1 MKRKLKNSE
10 KLTLLFSQSTQK
22 YQLFKDEV
30 KRLYYI
36 KRLRD
41 SKLALVGNNDE
52 AYWYILYG
60 IDENKEDLK
69 TLNFI

>member
-22 YQLFKDEV
+22 YQLLKDEV
-30 KRLYYI
+30 KRLYYV

-41 SKLALVGNNDE
+41 SKLALVGDNDE
-52 AYWYILYG
+52 AYDFILYG
-60 IDENKEDLK
+60 IDVNKEELR